1 MNADALILQ
10 VLREPRRAAALPLA
24 QWDLLIRQA
33 RAANLLARL
42 AWLMDNEAPDAA
54 LPEQVQRHLRGAL
67 LVAARHRQA
76 VLWEIEQVRAAL
88 AGAQLPTILLKGA
101 AYVAADLPC
110 ARGRL
115 FSDIDVLVP
124 KAQINAA
131 EAALML
137 HGWGSTH
144 HDAYDQRYYRQW
156 MHELPPMQ
164 HGKRMTVV
172 DVHHAILP
180 ETARSR
186 PDSAKLIAAA
196 RPIASQPVLKTL
208 APMDMVLHSACHLF
222 HEEELHHGLRDLVDL
237 DGLLRCFGDDP
248 AFWKGLSARA
258 RELDLARPLYYA
270 LRYARKM
277 LHTPVPEE
285 TMRDAAAGAPSLP
298 LRVVMD
304 GLYGRALQ
312 APHASCED
320 GLTGLARRML
330 FVRAHWLR
338 MPVGLLVRHLG
349 HKVATAGRKEAQ

>member
-1 MNADALILQ
+1 MKVDALILQ
-10 VLREPRRAAALPLA
+10 VLREPRRAATLSLA
-24 QWDLLIRQA
+24 QWDLLLRQA

-42 AWLMDNEAPDAA
+42 AWLMEAHDLDAHLPPQA
-54 LPEQVQRHLRGAL
+54 LLHLRGAR

-76 VLWEIEQVRAAL
+76 ALWEIEQVRAAL
-88 AGAQLPTILLKGA
+88 AGAGLPTILLKGA

-110 ARGRL
+110 AHGRL

-180 ETARSR
+180 FTARSK

-196 RPIASQPVLKTL
+196 RPIAARPELKTL
-208 APMDMVLHSACHLF
+208 APVDMVLHSACHLF
-222 HEEELHHGLRDLVDL
+222 HEEELHHGLRDLADL
-237 DGLLRCFGDDP
+237 DALLRAFGDDP
-248 AFWKGLSARA
+248 AFWKTLPARS

-270 LRYARKM
+270 LRYARRM
-277 LHTPVPEE
+277 LDTPVPEE
-285 TMRDAAAGAPSLP
+285 VMRDAARGAPAWPVRML
-298 LRVVMD
+298 MD

-312 APHASCED
+312 SPHASCAD
-320 GLTGLARRML
+320 GLTGVARRLL

-349 HKVATAGRKEAQ
+349 HKVVAERSEEK